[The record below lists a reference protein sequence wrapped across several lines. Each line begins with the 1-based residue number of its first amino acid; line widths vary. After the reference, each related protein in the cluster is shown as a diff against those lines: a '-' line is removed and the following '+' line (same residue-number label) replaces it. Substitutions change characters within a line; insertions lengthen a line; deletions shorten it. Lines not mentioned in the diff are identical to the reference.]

1 MSRLH
6 SALSRWRD
14 YLTPAIHTS
23 TFTATGQLTPEEF
36 VATGDYLCY
45 KFPTWS
51 WEAGDP
57 SKRVS
62 YLPDDKQYLV
72 LQHAPC
78 HTRLDDTFSTW
89 NPGDDDDLDEEG
101 GGGESSDGG
110 AAGFADQ
117 QRVKTVTESGD
128 VEEDEQDSDDEI
140 PDMDDEEDDEEAIIR
155 DSSKRSGNKG
165 VEAPLRYYNLYLTY
179 STFYRVPRSYIS
191 GLDGATRTP
200 LHPPTVMFED
210 ISPDY
215 REKTVTIESFPCL
228 DAPLQMATV
237 HPCRH
242 AETMKRIFDGM
253 QRRKS
258 RRNNDDS
265 DNAAKALEQEG
276 GTGDDWEQVA
286 AATAEAEEAEEGGL
300 RVDQYLVVF
309 VKFLAGVLPGVEL
322 DYTMG
327 I

>member
-6 SALSRWRD
+6 SAFSRWRD
-14 YLTPAIHTS
+14 YLTPATHTS
-23 TFTATGQLTPEEF
+23 TFAATGQLTPEEF

-57 SKRVS
+57 SKRVH

-101 GGGESSDGG
+101 GGGESSDTA
-110 AAGFADQ
+110 AAGSAVQQ

-128 VEEDEQDSDDEI
+128 VEEDEEQDSDDEI

-165 VEAPLRYYNLYLTY
+165 VKAYPPPLL
-179 STFYRVPRSYIS
+179 
-191 GLDGATRTP
+191 
-200 LHPPTVMFED
+200 
-210 ISPDY
+210 
-215 REKTVTIESFPCL
+215 FP
-228 DAPLQMATV
+228 
-237 HPCRH
+237 
-242 AETMKRIFDGM
+242 F
-253 QRRKS
+253 
-258 RRNNDDS
+258 
-265 DNAAKALEQEG
+265 
-276 GTGDDWEQVA
+276 
-286 AATAEAEEAEEGGL
+286 
-300 RVDQYLVVF
+300 
-309 VKFLAGVLPGVEL
+309 FLKKIWAF
-322 DYTMG
+322 
-327 I
+327 